1 MEARS
6 TVFDNTRLERAAR
19 GGHVG
24 RERAPQTSREK
35 VDWLAVGDEK
45 DLAGDS
51 ERICAGALEGCVG
64 KLVNARAT
72 HDGLLRFVGPLKGSD
87 DGVGILGTDVRS

>member
-6 TVFDNTRLERAAR
+6 TVFDNTRLERVAR

-24 RERAPQTSREK
+24 RERTPQTSRSREIPK

-64 KLVNARAT
+64 KLVKARAP
-72 HDGLLRFVGPLKGSD
+72 HDGLLGFVAL
-87 DGVGILGTDVRS
+87 DVRS